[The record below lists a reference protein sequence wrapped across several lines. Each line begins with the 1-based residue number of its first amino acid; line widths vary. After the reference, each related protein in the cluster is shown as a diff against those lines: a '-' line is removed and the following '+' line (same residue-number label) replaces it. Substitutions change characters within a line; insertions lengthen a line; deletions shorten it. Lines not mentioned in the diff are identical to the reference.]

1 MIDGMAWI
9 VATNIKALFA
19 AFNKIAPNRDKASD
33 GTIGDYAHSTG
44 VSGHNPDDTSG
55 TTAERSDSDSVAEVR
70 AGDVDVDLRT
80 PGLTM
85 EACVQR
91 IVRTP
96 NLRKRLIYVI
106 YNRRIWSASSGWVER
121 PYYGSNPHDHHAH
134 FSGHPDHDNNSAPW
148 VELEQMGE
156 PDMLAD
162 ERAALLR
169 IDKVLA
175 SLDGRNT
182 PGQIYTRMALGED
195 HLLASQ
201 GKPYEPVHPSL
212 RDLGAK
218 LDALLTASA
227 AEVQRD
233 SETRALLGQVSRG
246 DLTADQFVDAIARRL
261 AGPVPPTTE
270 Q

>member
-1 MIDGMAWI
+1 MIDGMAW
-9 VATNIKALFA
+9 VLAPNIKALFG
-19 AFNKIAPNRDKASD
+19 AFNKIAPNRDRTSD
-33 GTIGDYAHSTG
+33 GTIGDLAHQGSA
-44 VSGHNPDDTSG
+44 SGHNPDESG
-55 TTAERSDSDSVAEVR
+55 NAERSDSDSVDEVR
-70 AGDVDVDLRT
+70 AGDVDTDLRT

-106 YNRRIWSASSGWVER
+106 YNGRIWSASSGWVER
-121 PYYGSNPHDHHAH
+121 PYSGANRHDHHAH

-148 VELEQMGE
+148 VELEQMEE

-162 ERAALLR
+162 ERAALMR
-169 IDKVLA
+169 VDKFLSA
-175 SLDGRNT
+175 LDGRNA
-182 PGQIYTRMALGED
+182 PGQIYTRIALGED

-218 LDALLTASA
+218 LDALLTANA

-233 SETRALLGQVSRG
+233 TALRLELSKVTRGEIS
-246 DLTADQFVDAIARRL
+246 ADEFVDEIARRL
-261 AGPVPPTTE
+261 AVPAPPATPE